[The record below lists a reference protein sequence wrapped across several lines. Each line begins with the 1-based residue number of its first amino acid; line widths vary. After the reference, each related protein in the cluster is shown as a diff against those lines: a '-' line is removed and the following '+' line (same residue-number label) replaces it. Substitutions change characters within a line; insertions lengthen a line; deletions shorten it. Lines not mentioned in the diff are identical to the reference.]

1 MNNFDNFSN
10 EKTNPFQA
18 NSTSFEFDIDEKF
31 YFGTD
36 ETETRLN
43 DYDSN
48 LLSEDAY
55 KKLDDEVFKLEYKI
69 NRLEKKL
76 NLITSQLKGTN
87 ALGDEK
93 KFQHLMLKKQQYEYE
108 LQRLY
113 QMYREQSLPTNMA
126 ERIIQFVL
134 AIPIKSTEILKR
146 LILNIK
152 QSSIIKNLSKF
163 YNKTNFQDT
172 LLMLESINKNV
183 DELVSMRAPYGEPTE
198 KYDQLLGYLNK
209 ANHIQSQI
217 SQITKK

>member
-1 MNNFDNFSN
+1 MNNFSNFSN

-18 NSTSFEFDIDEKF
+18 SSSGGEFDIDEKF
-31 YFGTD
+31 YFNTD
-36 ETETRLN
+36 ESETRLN

-76 NLITSQLKGTN
+76 NLITAQLKGSDV
-87 ALGDEK
+87 LGDTK
-93 KFQHLMLKKQQYEYE
+93 KFQHLSLKKQQYEYE
-108 LQRLY
+108 LQKLY
-113 QMYREQSLPTNMA
+113 SAYKAQSLPTNMA
-126 ERIIQFVL
+126 EQIISFVL
-134 AIPIKSTEILKR
+134 AIPQKV
-146 LILNIK
+146 LNIIHK
-152 QSSIIKNLSKF
+152 ISYLIKRSAFVNFVSRF
-163 YNKTNFQDT
+163 YTKSNFKDT

-183 DELVSMRAPYGEPTE
+183 DELVSMRAPYGESAE
-198 KYDQLLGYLNK
+198 KYDQLLDYLNK